1 MQARNGCFFIFK
13 TFFAFSRMI
22 IIYFSDVLFL
32 SSFCRSYFNQ
42 LLAVILYSVIRQ
54 LFLFYFFECIF
65 VEYFVK
71 FMNKFSA
78 DNKFAKQRILM
89 KDNFIKSRTLLP
101 TSFNS
106 IFLTMFQKKLYI
118 IEQLAEPGALNT

>member
-22 IIYFSDVLFL
+22 IVYFSDVLFL

-65 VEYFVK
+65 VDNFINNSFLEYFVK

-106 IFLTMFQKKLYI
+106 IFLTMFKKNLH
-118 IEQLAEPGALNT
+118 N